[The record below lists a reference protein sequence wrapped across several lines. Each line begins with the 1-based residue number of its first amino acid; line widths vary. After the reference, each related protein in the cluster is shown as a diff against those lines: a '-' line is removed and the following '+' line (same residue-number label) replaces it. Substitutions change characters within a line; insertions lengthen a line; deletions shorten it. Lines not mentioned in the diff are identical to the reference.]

1 MLTIGTGMAVIGAI
15 GFIVAIWILFGYLYF
30 KKGSVKKG
38 FLLLI
43 ISLLLVASGVVV
55 GIQGEW
61 NNAAKG
67 ITLSEDVIQII
78 ESISVEDATQ
88 EQQAKVGQ
96 SVYLKINEEDW
107 TKYEDKIREYYVAWQ
122 KSLNDKVDKDV
133 LKTEFENL
141 RQKALLN

>member
-1 MLTIGTGMAVIGAI
+1 MVTIGTGVAVIGAL

-43 ISLLLVASGVVV
+43 ISLLLVAGGVVV

-61 NNAAKG
+61 NNAAEG

-78 ESISVEDATQ
+78 DNISVEDASQ

-107 TKYEDKIREYYVAWQ
+107 TKYEDKIMEYYVAWQ
-122 KSLNDKVDKDV
+122 KSLNDQVDEEM

-141 RQKALLN
+141 RQKTLSN

>member
-1 MLTIGTGMAVIGAI
+1 
-15 GFIVAIWILFGYLYF
+15 YLYF

>member
-1 MLTIGTGMAVIGAI
+1 MVTIGTGMAVIGAL

-43 ISLLLVASGVVV
+43 VSLLLVVGGVAV

-61 NNAAKG
+61 NNAEKG
-67 ITLSEDVIQII
+67 ISLSQDVIQII
-78 ESISVEDATQ
+78 DSTSVENATQ
-88 EQQAKVGQ
+88 EQKAKVGQ
-96 SVYLKINEEDW
+96 SIYLKINEDEW
-107 TKYEDKIREYYVAWQ
+107 TKYEGEIREYYIAWQ
-122 KSLNDKVDKDV
+122 KSLNDQVDDDV

-141 RQKALLN
+141 RKKTLAN

>member
-122 KSLNDKVDKDV
+122 KSLNDKGDKDV